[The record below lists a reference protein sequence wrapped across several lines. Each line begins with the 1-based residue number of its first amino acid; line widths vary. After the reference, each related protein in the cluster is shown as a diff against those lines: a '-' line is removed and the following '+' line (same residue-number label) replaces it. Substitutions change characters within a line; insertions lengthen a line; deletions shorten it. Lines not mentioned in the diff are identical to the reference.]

1 LRNGLLFSLA
11 IRISLLFGL
20 LFCMYTGARRG
31 IGDWYFRKGS
41 PASIQAAI
49 KYDGDNPQ
57 YYDALGTL
65 TNFYGNTRDLDA
77 SVAFYEKA
85 TRLSPY
91 DARFWSDLGA
101 AYDWAGRTN
110 DALSAFER
118 AIRLFPNSPEINW
131 RFANFA
137 FRTRRIPEGLQ
148 ALRIVLAG
156 STPPHRDVFLLATRA
171 TRDHG
176 AILEEMLPLQ
186 TSTFFDYL
194 NFQIETGDMVAA
206 EQVWKC
212 TLQLKLPFDLR
223 ESFPYLDALIQ
234 HRDVDHLAAAWAALT
249 ERFPAQ
255 IRPRINA
262 PNLIT
267 NGEFEFDILN
277 GGLDWRVIPIE
288 GATVSV
294 DSQDSAE
301 GSRALRI
308 EFNGKHNLDYQHVFQ
323 YVLVKPNTRY
333 KFSGSLRTNGITTD
347 SGVGFQISD
356 AFEAGKLSLS
366 TGNVVGTNGWTQQQ
380 LEFETRADTHLLIVR
395 TARTPSTKFDNQIS
409 GTVWIN
415 RISLTP
421 EN

>member
-1 LRNGLLFSLA
+1 
-11 IRISLLFGL
+11 
-20 LFCMYTGARRG
+20 MYTGARRG

-49 KYDGDNPQ
+49 EYDGDNPQ

-91 DARFWSDLGA
+91 DAHFWSDLGA

-110 DALSAFER
+110 DALSSFER
-118 AIRLFPNSPEINW
+118 AIRLFPKSPEINW

-171 TRDHG
+171 TLDHG

-206 EQVWKC
+206 EKVWKR
-212 TLQLKLPFDLR
+212 TR
-223 ESFPYLDALIQ
+223 GE
-234 HRDVDHLAAAWAALT
+234 
-249 ERFPAQ
+249 
-255 IRPRINA
+255 PRK
-262 PNLIT
+262 
-267 NGEFEFDILN
+267 
-277 GGLDWRVIPIE
+277 GG
-288 GATVSV
+288 
-294 DSQDSAE
+294 
-301 GSRALRI
+301 
-308 EFNGKHNLDYQHVFQ
+308 K
-323 YVLVKPNTRY
+323 
-333 KFSGSLRTNGITTD
+333 
-347 SGVGFQISD
+347 
-356 AFEAGKLSLS
+356 
-366 TGNVVGTNGWTQQQ
+366 
-380 LEFETRADTHLLIVR
+380 
-395 TARTPSTKFDNQIS
+395 
-409 GTVWIN
+409 
-415 RISLTP
+415 
-421 EN
+421 